1 MARPTIFE
9 KSYTCW
15 MNRMSHI
22 LWIYLLPMED
32 RTIDGASWN
41 TSSSQQ
47 SASFSVSEHLL
58 LWQRAVRGK
67 SFKSWL
73 IKKIFL
79 TNEYLIFQGRALLF
93 IQSTTLSLPTALL
106 ILQFLFFPYC
116 LFSCNQLIFG
126 LYPKKSDWK
135 VSFVWFHSH
144 VLELFSNF

>member
-79 TNEYLIFQGRALLF
+79 TKWISHFSRE
-93 IQSTTLSLPTALL
+93 SSSLYPEHYSVLAYSFVNFAISL
-106 ILQFLFFPYC
+106 FPYC